1 MRNHAPV
8 IRAGEIGPIRREIEF
23 EPPLPARPAPVEDP
37 AVIPDRQPKEPAPDR
52 QPKEPV
58 PARR

>member
-1 MRNHAPV
+1 MGVMRMRKHALV

-37 AVIPDRQPKEPAPDR
+37 AVTPDR

-58 PARR
+58 PVRR

>member
-1 MRNHAPV
+1 MGVMRMRNHAPA

-23 EPPLPARPAPVEDP
+23 EPLPARPAPVEDP
-37 AVIPDRQPKEPAPDR
+37 VVTPDH

-58 PARR
+58 PARP